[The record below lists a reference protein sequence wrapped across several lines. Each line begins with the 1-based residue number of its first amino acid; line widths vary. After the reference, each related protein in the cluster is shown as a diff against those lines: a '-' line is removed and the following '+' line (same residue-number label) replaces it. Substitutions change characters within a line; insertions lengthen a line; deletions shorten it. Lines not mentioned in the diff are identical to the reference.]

1 MRLATPR
8 RPGTKRR
15 TEEISPQFAEHRN
28 EFVGPG
34 FVTPRSGGER
44 LNDLSSE
51 TEFDRPELSAVAGD
65 IKSHVHGIVELQN
78 SLSAHWIIGPG
89 FKAKS

>member
-1 MRLATPR
+1 
-8 RPGTKRR
+8 
-15 TEEISPQFAEHRN
+15 
-28 EFVGPG
+28 
-34 FVTPRSGGER
+34 
-44 LNDLSSE
+44 LSSE

-89 FKAKS
+89 FEARR